1 MHAMGDTN
9 VVSLIFSHVLLI
21 LLVVVVV
28 VVVEFAAVFV
38 FVFVVFVVLVE
49 FVTVFVDVFDLHHCC
64 CLLSPWLNSQLFLL
78 LL

>member
-9 VVSLIFSHVLLI
+9 VVSLILSHVLLI
-21 LLVVVVV
+21 LLVV